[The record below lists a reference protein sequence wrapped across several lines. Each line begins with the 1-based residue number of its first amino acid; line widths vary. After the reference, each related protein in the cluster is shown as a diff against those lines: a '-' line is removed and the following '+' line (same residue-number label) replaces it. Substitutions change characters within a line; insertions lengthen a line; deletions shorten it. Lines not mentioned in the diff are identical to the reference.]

1 MIGDEIISRLVSRLM
16 MDEGIHVNGIE
27 FPIVKK
33 GESRLRVNL
42 MPQHDKKNLDLFV
55 DTLIKVIEKANLIY
69 NKGMEDYQKKLE

>member
-1 MIGDEIISRLVSRLM
+1 
-16 MDEGIHVNGIE
+16 
-27 FPIVKK
+27 
-33 GESRLRVNL
+33 